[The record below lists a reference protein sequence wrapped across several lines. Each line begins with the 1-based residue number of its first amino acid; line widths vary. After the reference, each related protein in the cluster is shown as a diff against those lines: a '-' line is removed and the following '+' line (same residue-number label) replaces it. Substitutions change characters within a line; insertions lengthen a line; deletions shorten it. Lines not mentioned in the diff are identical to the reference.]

1 MLRLSM
7 RVCKE
12 EGLYYQF
19 ILKPTVIFLVQ
30 LSILNMI
37 LSSSLTSFLS
47 KNNKEMYLRKSS
59 EKEHAAVSGKSTSC
73 IFRALNVIT
82 LLFKKRPCNFPKFC
96 RNYVIKPDKVRNYI
110 VLNCRNC
117 RKIEVVKKSIIFNSL
132 SIST

>member
-19 ILKPTVIFLVQ
+19 ILKPTVIFLVH
-30 LSILNMI
+30 LSISNMI

-59 EKEHAAVSGKSTSC
+59 EKNMLQNQEKAPPAFSEH
-73 IFRALNVIT
+73 
-82 LLFKKRPCNFPKFC
+82 
-96 RNYVIKPDKVRNYI
+96 
-110 VLNCRNC
+110 
-117 RKIEVVKKSIIFNSL
+117 
-132 SIST
+132 